1 MSKLF
6 NLGDLIDRSADSSKL
21 ALIDLSR
28 VDKQKKYTH
37 KEIDQMVMAVARGL
51 SNLKL
56 DRGERIAILAAN
68 SLEFITTYLGIMR
81 AGMVAVPINHKF
93 PMDTIEFI
101 LSDADCKVVFA
112 DEARGLQI
120 PKGYKFFIF
129 DSHVGSKFGKFL
141 DYGEF
146 ETVMPLEDEVAM
158 FLYTSGSTGRPKGVP
173 LTHKGHLWVIEM
185 RLKQKPEPDHRM
197 LVAAPLYHMN
207 GLAICK
213 VALAGHLSIVL
224 LPQFDAKAYISAIES
239 YGVTWLTSVAAMM
252 AMVVREEDVL
262 SKTNLSSVRIVRMG
276 SAPVSEQLVRDIRKF
291 LPNAKITNGYG
302 TTEAGPVVYGQH
314 PKGLPQPDVSVGYP
328 LADIARLVDG
338 DNLDANYGEL
348 HCKNPAVMPGYN
360 NLPEKTKESFSED
373 GWYKTGDIMRCD
385 ENGFHYFVGRVDD
398 MFNCGGENIYPSEV
412 EKMLERHVEIEQA
425 CVVPVSDEI
434 KGFKPVAFI
443 VTRKKTDLTE
453 DSVKQYA
460 LANGPAYQHP
470 RVVNFLQT
478 LPLTGTNKVDR
489 KTLIEQAEHAAKKI

>member
-28 VDKQKKYTH
+28 VGKPKKYTH

-56 DRGERIAILAAN
+56 DRGDRIAILAAN

-112 DEARGLQI
+112 DEARCLQI
-120 PKGYKFFIF
+120 PEGYKFFIF
-129 DSHVGSKFGKFL
+129 DSDAGSKFGKFL

-146 ETVMPLEDEVAM
+146 ETVMPSEDEVAM

-224 LPQFDAKAYISAIES
+224 LPQFDAKAYISGSLE
-239 YGVTWLTSVAAMM
+239 W
-252 AMVVREEDVL
+252 VL
-262 SKTNLSSVRIVRMG
+262 LR
-276 SAPVSEQLVRDIRKF
+276 
-291 LPNAKITNGYG
+291 
-302 TTEAGPVVYGQH
+302 
-314 PKGLPQPDVSVGYP
+314 
-328 LADIARLVDG
+328 LA
-338 DNLDANYGEL
+338 
-348 HCKNPAVMPGYN
+348 N
-360 NLPEKTKESFSED
+360 NLCET
-373 GWYKTGDIMRCD
+373 
-385 ENGFHYFVGRVDD
+385 
-398 MFNCGGENIYPSEV
+398 
-412 EKMLERHVEIEQA
+412 
-425 CVVPVSDEI
+425 
-434 KGFKPVAFI
+434 
-443 VTRKKTDLTE
+443 
-453 DSVKQYA
+453 
-460 LANGPAYQHP
+460 
-470 RVVNFLQT
+470 
-478 LPLTGTNKVDR
+478 
-489 KTLIEQAEHAAKKI
+489 